1 MSCRHLPSCLHTKL
15 AWSYS
20 LAKDCTGASEWHIAL
35 LEIYSYL
42 LDRRQGKVW
51 WGQRKKCEDRVK
63 SSVPDWPLSRVTQL
77 WALGLLSCPIMRTD
91 PIKFRSVCAWCLLV
105 AEETQCREADHP
117 EERLSTPCTQSVH
130 CKEMEGKSLFLD
142 KGHSSK

>member
-1 MSCRHLPSCLHTKL
+1 MSCRHLPSCLCTKL

-20 LAKDCTGASEWHIAL
+20 LAKDWTGASEWHTAL

-51 WGQRKKCEDRVK
+51 RGQRRKCEDRMK

-77 WALGLLSCPIMRTD
+77 WALGLLSCPIMRTVR
-91 PIKFRSVCAWCLLV
+91 IKFRSVHAWCLQA
-105 AEETQCREADHP
+105 AEETRFREADHP
-117 EERLSTPCTQSVH
+117 EEHLSTASAQRVH
-130 CKEMEGKSLFLD
+130 CKKMEGKILFLD
-142 KGHSSK
+142 KGHCSK